1 MFDIKTGVIGVGA
14 MGRHHA
20 RIYKKIS
27 NLVGV
32 AAPDKKQG
40 EAIASEFGATW
51 YSDYLEMLDSVDA
64 VTIAVP
70 TSIHHH
76 VASNVA
82 AAGVNILVEKPL
94 AGNVTDSKSIISLF

>member
-32 AAPDKKQG
+32 ADPDKKQG

-51 YSDYLEMLDSVDA
+51 
-64 VTIAVP
+64 
-70 TSIHHH
+70 
-76 VASNVA
+76 
-82 AAGVNILVEKPL
+82 
-94 AGNVTDSKSIISLF
+94 